1 MTSDRGSNEVASRNL
16 WIDLLAASM
25 FIFFLDSDCFE
36 HALHLICLG
45 GLKLIDSYLRNHR
58 NWKYYSSVAIIANV
72 LRELATDVYDT
83 WVRKHGAQSAQ
94 SSVRTLFPKANSARW
109 GQVHLLEGRFRL
121 AGVSKLSEV
130 LRTVLAVKVAKKSK
144 TQGNNDMNPNV
155 LAIEQTAEYT
165 QRQGKWRIHA
175 GTAIGDPLLEGCIET
190 MFRTREPLIHLSHFL
205 KMNVSAADV
214 EKHGSNLA
222 QMVNFK
228 AAQIDSE
235 LDDLFTCISSLEYH
249 VVTMILYWF
258 WILEALALGAT
269 LPLMLPCCSWGAAS

>member
-1 MTSDRGSNEVASRNL
+1 MTSDRGSNEVASRNM
-16 WIDLLAASM
+16 WIDLLASSM

-45 GLKLIDSYLRNHR
+45 GLKLIDDYLKNHR

-72 LRELATDVYDT
+72 LRDLAADVYDT
-83 WVRKHGAQSAQ
+83 WVRMHGAQSAQ

-121 AGVSKLSEV
+121 AGFSKLSEV

-144 TQGNNDMNPNV
+144 TEGNTDMNPNV

-165 QRQGKWRIHA
+165 KQQGKWRHHA
-175 GTAIGDPLLEGCIET
+175 GTTIADPLLEGCVEAV
-190 MFRTREPLIHLSHFL
+190 FRTREPLIHLSNFIKVRL
-205 KMNVSAADV
+205 NAADV

-235 LDDLFTCISSLEYH
+235 LDDLFTCISSLEHH
-249 VVTMILYWF
+249 VVTVILYWF
-258 WILEALALGAT
+258 LDFGGLGLGSYLAFD
-269 LPLMLPCCSWGAAS
+269 ASLL